1 MLYHLVRM
9 SIGLTDGTRV
19 HRWYARAVV
28 TGHSTQEML
37 ATAISEKTTV
47 TQTDVKAVIDALWRE
62 IRERLRQGQ
71 IVQLG
76 ELGHFQLSIRNN
88 GGAVTKESW
97 TKDLIKGAR
106 VTYHVTKTM
115 KSITEGVS
123 FTRWV
128 NLEAEPLFVAAAEAA
143 ARVCKVETKLDEQR
157 DLLLQLQLSVEAS
170 SDPAAYEAS
179 MAKRQ
184 KKVEQLE
191 RELDTLRRKAD
202 VAMKVAEHVRAA
214 FDGTLMQLFTEEQA
228 NEGFE
233 ATEVSANDLNDL
245 PVDIDDEEGFIIST
259 DSSRDYLR
267 TSMHSAAP
275 SSTDDTQSASDA
287 PSSFHADDDADDHI
301 APSSDAGNEDDEDSD
316 KDNNERNPR

>member
-76 ELGHFQLSIRNN
+76 ELGHFQLAIRNN
-88 GGAVTKESW
+88 GGSVTKEAW

-128 NLEAEPLFVAAAEAA
+128 NLEAEPLFMAAAEAA
-143 ARVCKVETKLDEQR
+143 ARVCKVEAKLDEQK
-157 DLLLQLQLSVEAS
+157 DLLLQLEMSMGITADAAAHES
-170 SDPAAYEAS
+170 SL
-179 MAKRQ
+179 AKRQ
-184 KKVEQLE
+184 RKIKLLE
-191 RELDTLRRKAD
+191 RELDILRRKAD
-202 VAMKVAEHVRAA
+202 AAMKVAEHVRAA
-214 FDGTLMQLFTEEQA
+214 FDGSLMQLFTEEQA

-233 ATEVSANDLNDL
+233 ATEVGFGHADDL

-259 DSSRDYLR
+259 EDLRAGASRMFEADE
-267 TSMHSAAP
+267 P
-275 SSTDDTQSASDA
+275 TDN
-287 PSSFHADDDADDHI
+287 HI
-301 APSSDAGNEDDEDSD
+301 APRSDKDNANDKDSDAGN
-316 KDNNERNPR
+316 NEHNPR